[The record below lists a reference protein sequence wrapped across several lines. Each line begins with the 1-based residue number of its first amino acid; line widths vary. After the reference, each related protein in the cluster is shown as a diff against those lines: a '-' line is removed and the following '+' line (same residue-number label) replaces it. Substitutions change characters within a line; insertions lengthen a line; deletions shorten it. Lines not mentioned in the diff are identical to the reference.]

1 MALGRGLSELLGE
14 VETAY
19 DNSTSKKVSEL
30 EIYEIQVDS
39 IKPNPTQPRKV
50 FDDVKLGELANSIKE
65 HGLLQPITV
74 RVEEGE
80 YILVAGERR
89 LRAHKLA
96 GLETVKATILDTHS
110 QRQRELALIENIQR
124 DDLNIIELAYSY
136 AQLMNEH
143 ELTHEELSNKVC
155 KSRSSITN
163 TLRLLSLSVYVQ
175 QLLGNDK
182 ITAGHAKVLV
192 GLNEDEQKLIADSII
207 GQKLSV
213 RDTEKLVQDMKAAQ
227 KESDDSKSDKIKTKS
242 RSDIDFSPISSFV
255 DKLKD
260 QKLKVKTA
268 SNYLKIE
275 IKSQEDIQKLSELF
289 T

>member
-192 GLNEDEQKLIADSII
+192 GLNEDEQKLIADSVI